1 MAEPRRFPPPWTVEE
16 TDACFIV
23 RDHNDQALAY
33 VYFEDEPGRRAAAK
47 LLTRDEARRI
57 AEHVAGPRVT
67 KQPDWQGLPPLIIAE
82 EYLKRAL
89 PYRDQ
94 AIELPDTV
102 NSRPNWP
109 KHFLMTHAMELAI
122 KAYIVFATG
131 RELRSHNL
139 SALYERAVQNGLKRS
154 EVVSTGLSQL
164 NELHMVHY
172 ARFPNPVVRPVPF
185 YISGYDDM
193 VNQLLAD
200 VRRAL
205 GLG

>member
-1 MAEPRRFPPPWTVEE
+1 
-16 TDACFIV
+16 
-23 RDHNDQALAY
+23 
-33 VYFEDEPGRRAAAK
+33 
-47 LLTRDEARRI
+47 
-57 AEHVAGPRVT
+57 
-67 KQPDWQGLPPLIIAE
+67 
-82 EYLKRAL
+82 
-89 PYRDQ
+89 
-94 AIELPDTV
+94 
-102 NSRPNWP
+102 
-109 KHFLMTHAMELAI
+109 MELAI

-139 SALYERAVQNGLKRS
+139 SALYERAVQNRLKRS